1 MLDSRRD
8 RRYRRVAHRNIGV
21 GLRKV
26 LSHDMPGT
34 PVEVPGFPLTLI
46 EVRVCWDSRLHLPEG
61 GGAFSHLCLTSTS
74 AKSRG
79 LPSGPTP
86 RA

>member
-8 RRYRRVAHRNIGV
+8 RRYRLVAHRNIGV

-26 LSHDMPGT
+26 LFHDMP
-34 PVEVPGFPLTLI
+34 VISSRVPAFLSASWQFESAG
-46 EVRVCWDSRLHLPEG
+46 DSRLHLPQEG
-61 GGAFSHLCLTSTS
+61 GVFSQLCLISTS
-74 AKSRG
+74 AKSLG